1 MTAHTPGPPPGRRAG
16 LAGVPS
22 LSWVIYLQLQL
33 NNPVRH
39 GLFDATAPIGEP
51 FVENSPQ
58 VIFQVLSSG
67 AQLFSQNS

>member
-1 MTAHTPGPPPGRRAG
+1 M
-16 LAGVPS
+16 PS